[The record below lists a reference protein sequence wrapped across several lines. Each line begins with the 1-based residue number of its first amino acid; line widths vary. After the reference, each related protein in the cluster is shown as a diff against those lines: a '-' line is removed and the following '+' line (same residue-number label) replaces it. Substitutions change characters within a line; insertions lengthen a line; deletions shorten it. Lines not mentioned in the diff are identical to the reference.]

1 MAELSGCTGT
11 ILLVQDDILVVA
23 NAGDSPVF
31 IFRDYGDSKLEGE
44 QISTDHKP
52 DDEDEQ

>member
-44 QISTDHKP
+44 
-52 DDEDEQ
+52 